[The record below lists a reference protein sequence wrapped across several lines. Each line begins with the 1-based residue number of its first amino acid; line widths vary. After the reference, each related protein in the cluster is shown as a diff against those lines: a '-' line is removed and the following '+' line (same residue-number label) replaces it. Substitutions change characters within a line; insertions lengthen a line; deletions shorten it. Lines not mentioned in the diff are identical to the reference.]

1 MAVLKLASLLTVA
14 LVSAQDVPSSCVEL
28 TQQQVDAYLFQE
40 FNRRLESGS
49 PPTLAVANYGVTYN
63 KDNALKFFERDQCIF
78 KFANDENLQKL
89 VNQQIATIIA
99 EKQANGD
106 FSSVTVDEFVDYT
119 NESAEHKIPTQ
130 SYLDQFSAV
139 LDDQNAVICE
149 NEDCCVDEFNFY
161 NACKEAEVCS
171 QSDDDCVFADVVT
184 TTDFFPTT
192 DVDDEIETGS
202 GWDQV
207 SEEVEEEESDG
218 LPTWVIIVLVL
229 VVVII
234 VCSIVF
240 AYLLWQDSKKEQ
252 RQVTVKETNTPD
264 FS

>member
-1 MAVLKLASLLTVA
+1 MASLLTAA

-28 TQQQVDAYLFQE
+28 TEQQVDAYLFQE
-40 FNRRLESGS
+40 FNRRSDSGS
-49 PPTLAVANYGVTYN
+49 PPTLAVANYGVSYV
-63 KDNALKFFERDQCIF
+63 KDNSLKFFERDQCIF
-78 KFANDENLQKL
+78 KFASDENLQKL
-89 VNQQIATIIA
+89 INQQIATIIA

-106 FSSVTVDEFVDYT
+106 FSSVTVDDFIEYA

-130 SYLDQFSAV
+130 SYLDQFSTV
-139 LDDQNAVICE
+139 LDEQNVVVCE
-149 NEDCCVDEFNFY
+149 NEDCYVDEFNFY
-161 NACKEAEVCS
+161 NACKEAAVCS
-171 QSDDDCVFADVVT
+171 PSDDECVFADVVT
-184 TTDFFPTT
+184 TTEFFPTT
-192 DVDDEIETGS
+192 DADEETETGS
-202 GWDQV
+202 GWEPAV
-207 SEEVEEEESDG
+207 EEEEESDG